1 MPGTVTVPD
10 VLKGH
15 AADIWRSA
23 FLSAYDGTCK
33 DRGDQRDSCGAAIA
47 WSAVKN
53 KYKKNAQGEWVERA
67 DDPAAGPMSVMAAD
81 EYPSAP
87 VTEVEVKSNWL
98 DAFTKA
104 LRGECAQADD
114 PITCAVA
121 AADALHPSD
130 EGDGDEEVDMHM
142 DSEVDRTFTPVH
154 RNDMGDLSLPLV
166 IRKDYSPEKR
176 AEFSKS
182 GIALPDG
189 SYPIADK
196 ADLRDAIQSFG
207 RAPASKQA
215 QVRAHITKRAK
226 ALGAQES
233 VSSEWGGEAEKPK
246 AEVKSTVALT
256 SRAVLRAKAAADDE
270 KLLASPESE
279 LIARR
284 PDHIG
289 SNEWAA
295 RPAILRTVRAL
306 VIERSVERSYEDA
319 VERTVAEGWQPIS
332 NPTRAGEYV
341 FQRWLDTPD
350 GQLLQRSIL
359 VRRAETVGDWRLREL
374 TRGASL
380 SLAVQVPADER
391 RYGDTRP
398 FELLTPRGG
407 PGSGH
412 FSHEGIPG
420 HRGGSL
426 PGEGGGTT
434 SQGEKAKGSGAPS
447 FHPHKGGPGIRDD
460 SKVGGGGTG
469 GSARVRDYKPA
480 DWNKAVDTL
489 AKLPLAELRRRQDLN
504 KEQLGT
510 WGEHPDRYDSAAGR
524 ELDMIQ
530 DMLMQAVDKREFGG
544 EPEMPGRFNAE
555 MQQTRAPRVGDLNTG
570 PGAIPGTQLIPE
582 DFGVKGIDYSR
593 ERPSTPEEHQ
603 AKIAED
609 TLKMPDAMAAVM
621 GGPTKAEA
629 RETLGLAP
637 SANEAD
643 SSHHLDEYGISIAN
657 DVGTALADYTAL
669 KGGRAEVLSDG
680 NLSWVKWYRDENDKQ
695 GTEISPKM
703 PASAVA
709 AYVSGNVWEEN
720 RIANTGEKEPLGQW
734 SSRGGKWGAE
744 LYRQQMPE
752 GVRYGYTETKG
763 GSSTGFGGL
772 QATTEADAIAEM
784 QKLVDEGRFQADA
797 NRSPMK
803 FVPVRAPTQRFVIT
817 KTDARALLQRL
828 TGKVPQA

>member
-1 MPGTVTVPD
+1 MAVPGTVTVPD

-67 DDPAAGPMSVMAAD
+67 GDPVAGDVSVIDAA
-81 EYPSAP
+81 EYPAMVDAP
-87 VTEVEVKSNWL
+87 ETEVEVKSNWL
-98 DAFTKA
+98 DAFTEA

-130 EGDGDEEVDMHM
+130 EGDDGDEEVDMHM

-207 RAPASKQA
+207 RASASKQA
-215 QVRAHITKRAK
+215 QVKAHITKRAR
-226 ALGAQES
+226 ALGAQDS
-233 VSSEWGGEAEKPK
+233 VSSEWGGESDKPK
-246 AEVKSTVALT
+246 AEQKSTVVLT

-270 KLLASPESE
+270 KLLASPEAE

-295 RPAILRTVRAL
+295 RPAILRTLRAL

-420 HRGGSL
+420 HRGGSQ
-426 PGEGGGTT
+426 PGEGGG
-434 SQGEKAKGSGAPS
+434 GGAKEGKSEGGHAPMN
-447 FHPHKGGPGIRDD
+447 FPHSGGPGMTKEI
-460 SKVGGGGTG
+460 GTG
-469 GSARVRDYKPA
+469 GSGRRVPLGGGLGKGEEAFRGDVAKFTKLYSTAEMRKMQDNVTNGPQGSESREQEARYMLEVLTQAVGSKEFG
-480 DWNKAVDTL
+480 DWEVSYPSWMKEMDTL
-489 AKLPLAELRRRQDLN
+489 SE
-504 KEQLGT
+504 
-510 WGEHPDRYDSAAGR
+510 
-524 ELDMIQ
+524 
-530 DMLMQAVDKREFGG
+530 
-544 EPEMPGRFNAE
+544 
-555 MQQTRAPRVGDLNTG
+555 TRAPQVGDLNTG
-570 PGAIPGTQLIPE
+570 PGAVPGTQLIPE

-603 AKIAED
+603 TKIAED
-609 TLKMPDAMAAVM
+609 TLKMPDAMAGVM

-629 RETLGLAP
+629 RETVFARTGERP
-637 SANEAD
+637 SVSE
-643 SSHHLDEYGISIAN
+643 S
-657 DVGTALADYTAL
+657 
-669 KGGRAEVLSDG
+669 
-680 NLSWVKWYRDENDKQ
+680 KQ
-695 GTEISPKM
+695 L
-703 PASAVA
+703 
-709 AYVSGNVWEEN
+709 VSGWLAEHGLSAEKVSGKTVGFSDLAREAAVPFITIHGWEPN
-720 RIANTGEKEPLGQW
+720 PV
-734 SSRGGKWGAE
+734 AE
-744 LYRQQMPE
+744 D
-752 GVRYGYTETKG
+752 
-763 GSSTGFGGL
+763 L
-772 QATTEADAIAEM
+772 QAWAASHGFRVDFRGPKIVASSLTITRADA
-784 QKLVDEGRFQADA
+784 
-797 NRSPMK
+797 RS
-803 FVPVRAPTQRFVIT
+803 
-817 KTDARALLQRL
+817 LLQRL
-828 TGKVPQA
+828 TGKVP

>member
-1 MPGTVTVPD
+1 MAVPGTVTVPD

-33 DRGDQRDSCGAAIA
+33 ERGDQRDSCAAAIA

-53 KYKKNAQGEWVERA
+53 KYKKNSQGEWVERA
-67 DDPAAGPMSVMAAD
+67 DDPAAGAVSVMAAD

-98 DAFTKA
+98 DAFTEA

-130 EGDGDEEVDMHM
+130 EGDDGDEEVDMHM

-176 AEFSKS
+176 AEFAKS

-207 RAPASKQA
+207 RASASKQA
-215 QVRAHITKRAK
+215 QVKAHIIKRAK
-226 ALGAQES
+226 VLGAQES
-233 VSSEWGGEAEKPK
+233 ITSEWGGESDKPK
-246 AEVKSTVALT
+246 TEEKSTVALT
-256 SRAVLRAKAAADDE
+256 SRAVLRAKAAADDAN
-270 KLLASPESE
+270 LLASPEAD

-289 SNEWAA
+289 SNEWMA
-295 RPAILRTVRAL
+295 RPAVLRTVRAL

-319 VERTVAEGWQPIS
+319 VERTVAEGWQPIT
-332 NPTRAGEYV
+332 NPTRAGEYI

-350 GQLLQRSIL
+350 GSLLQRSIL

-412 FSHEGIPG
+412 FGHEGRPG
-420 HRGGSL
+420 ERGGSA

-469 GSARVRDYKPA
+469 GSGSNVALGGGLGKGEEAFRSDVAKFAKMYTTAEMRKMQDAATEGLRTGPEARKSEAQYALEV
-480 DWNKAVDTL
+480 
-489 AKLPLAELRRRQDLN
+489 
-504 KEQLGT
+504 LG
-510 WGEHPDRYDSAAGR
+510 
-524 ELDMIQ
+524 
-530 DMLMQAVDKREFGG
+530 QAVGVKEFDDWEVSYPSWMKEMDAEG
-544 EPEMPGRFNAE
+544 ERSTLRTRFDI
-555 MQQTRAPRVGDLNTG
+555 TRA
-570 PGAIPGTQLIPE
+570 
-582 DFGVKGIDYSR
+582 
-593 ERPSTPEEHQ
+593 
-603 AKIAED
+603 
-609 TLKMPDAMAAVM
+609 
-621 GGPTKAEA
+621 
-629 RETLGLAP
+629 
-637 SANEAD
+637 
-643 SSHHLDEYGISIAN
+643 
-657 DVGTALADYTAL
+657 
-669 KGGRAEVLSDG
+669 
-680 NLSWVKWYRDENDKQ
+680 
-695 GTEISPKM
+695 
-703 PASAVA
+703 
-709 AYVSGNVWEEN
+709 
-720 RIANTGEKEPLGQW
+720 
-734 SSRGGKWGAE
+734 
-744 LYRQQMPE
+744 
-752 GVRYGYTETKG
+752 
-763 GSSTGFGGL
+763 
-772 QATTEADAIAEM
+772 
-784 QKLVDEGRFQADA
+784 
-797 NRSPMK
+797 
-803 FVPVRAPTQRFVIT
+803 
-817 KTDARALLQRL
+817 DARTLLQRL

>member
-33 DRGDQRDSCGAAIA
+33 ERGDQRDSCGAAIA

-67 DDPAAGPMSVMAAD
+67 DDPAAGPTSVMAAE

-87 VTEVEVKSNWL
+87 VTEVELKSNWL

-130 EGDGDEEVDMHM
+130 EGDDGDEEVDMHM
-142 DSEVDRTFTPVH
+142 DSLPEVDRAFTPVH

-176 AEFSKS
+176 SEMAKS

-196 ADLRDAIQSFG
+196 ADLRDAIQSFS
-207 RAPASKQA
+207 RAPVSKQV
-215 QVRAHITKRAK
+215 QVQAHIIKRAR
-226 ALGAQES
+226 ALGVQTDVARELP
-233 VSSEWGGEAEKPK
+233 VMTEMPK

-256 SRAVLRAKAAADDE
+256 SRAILRAKAAADDA

-289 SNEWAA
+289 SNEWMA

-319 VERTVAEGWQPIS
+319 VERTVAEGWQPIA

-420 HRGGSL
+420 HRGGSA
-426 PGEGGGTT
+426 PGEGGG
-434 SQGEKAKGSGAPS
+434 PS
-447 FHPHKGGPGIRDD
+447 P
-460 SKVGGGGTG
+460 
-469 GSARVRDYKPA
+469 
-480 DWNKAVDTL
+480 
-489 AKLPLAELRRRQDLN
+489 
-504 KEQLGT
+504 KE
-510 WGEHPDRYDSAAGR
+510 
-524 ELDMIQ
+524 I
-530 DMLMQAVDKREFGG
+530 
-544 EPEMPGRFNAE
+544 
-555 MQQTRAPRVGDLNTG
+555 
-570 PGAIPGTQLIPE
+570 
-582 DFGVKGIDYSR
+582 
-593 ERPSTPEEHQ
+593 
-603 AKIAED
+603 
-609 TLKMPDAMAAVM
+609 
-621 GGPTKAEA
+621 
-629 RETLGLAP
+629 
-637 SANEAD
+637 
-643 SSHHLDEYGISIAN
+643 
-657 DVGTALADYTAL
+657 
-669 KGGRAEVLSDG
+669 GRAHV
-680 NLSWVKWYRDENDKQ
+680 
-695 GTEISPKM
+695 
-703 PASAVA
+703 
-709 AYVSGNVWEEN
+709 
-720 RIANTGEKEPLGQW
+720 
-734 SSRGGKWGAE
+734 
-744 LYRQQMPE
+744 
-752 GVRYGYTETKG
+752 
-763 GSSTGFGGL
+763 
-772 QATTEADAIAEM
+772 
-784 QKLVDEGRFQADA
+784 
-797 NRSPMK
+797 
-803 FVPVRAPTQRFVIT
+803 
-817 KTDARALLQRL
+817 
-828 TGKVPQA
+828 